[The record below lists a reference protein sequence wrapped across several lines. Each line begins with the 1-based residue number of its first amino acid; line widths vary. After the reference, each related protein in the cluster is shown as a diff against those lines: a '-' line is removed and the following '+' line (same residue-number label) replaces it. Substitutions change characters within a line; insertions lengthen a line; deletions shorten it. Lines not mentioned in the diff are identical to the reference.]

1 MSLLSQPLDG
11 AHAGLVPVLQ
21 LYALSSA
28 IVIVTMYGLGFLTA
42 KKRAE
47 KKAVVNPEDV
57 KVNSGAKV
65 VDEEHTEVQRVK
77 RAHLNAME
85 NAVPFFAIGFL
96 YALTEPSVLMAK
108 ILFFTFVGVRLFHAA
123 FYVNAKQPFR
133 TASFALGAVV
143 NLVMLVQVLR
153 DVIPAMF

>member
-11 AHAGLVPVLQ
+11 THAGLAPVLQ

-28 IVIVTMYGLGFLTA
+28 IVILTMYGLGVLTA

-47 KKAVVNPEDV
+47 KKVVINPEDV

-65 VDEEHTEVQRVK
+65 SDEEHPEVLRVK

-85 NAVPFFAIGFL
+85 NALPFFVIGFL

-108 ILFFTFVGVRLFHAA
+108 VLFFTFIGVRLFHAA

-133 TASFALGAVV
+133 TASFAVGAVV
-143 NLVMLVQVLR
+143 NLVMLAQVLR
-153 DVIPAMF
+153 DVIPALF